1 MKQAILLVNMGG
13 PARRIDVEPYLR
25 EIFSDPAIIDLPA
38 IIRKP
43 LASLIARR
51 RAGEVAERYEDIG
64 GYSPLFDW
72 TEALRQNLLQ
82 NLNGRADHTTVKW
95 AFRYISPTIPEAMAE
110 LAENGVAKVFVLPL
124 FPHYTHTM
132 TGSVMKE
139 VERAAQS
146 LHMEYDYVED
156 WGQEEVVLSIWRDY
170 LLDALQDAGPGARV
184 MFVAHGIPKIYVN
197 RGDNYPD
204 RVRATAGKLAAHLPV
219 GTESIVA
226 FQSKVGPVEWTKPYM
241 EDVLEEWAQ
250 SDAPIV
256 MMPLS
261 FVSDCLETL
270 YDLDTVAKEIVESKG
285 VKKYIRVRV
294 FNDDLRFSSALLSLI
309 PDSEHAEHC

>member
-1 MKQAILLVNMGG
+1 MSEAILLVNMGG

-38 IIRKP
+38 ILRKP

-51 RAGEVAERYEDIG
+51 RASEVAERYEGIG

-72 TEALRQNLLQ
+72 TEALRQNILHELSLRGEQ
-82 NLNGRADHTTVKW
+82 TEVMW
-95 AFRYISPTIPEAMAE
+95 AFRYISPTIPEAIAA
-110 LAENGVAKVFVLPL
+110 LAGKGVRHLNVIPL

-139 VERAAQS
+139 VRRAAKS
-146 LHMEYDYVED
+146 CHLTFDYIED
-156 WGQEEVVLSIWRDY
+156 WGQEESMLAIWWDY
-170 LLDALQDAGPGARV
+170 LRDALSEAGPRARV

-197 RGDNYPD
+197 RGDDYPD
-204 RVRATAGKLAAHLPV
+204 RVCATAEKLARNLPH
-219 GTESIVA
+219 GTRWIVA
-226 FQSKVGPVEWTKPYM
+226 YQSKVGPVEWTKPYM
-241 EDVLEEWAQ
+241 EDVLSEWTQ
-250 SDAPIV
+250 CDDPIV

-270 YDLDTVAKEIVESKG
+270 YDLDSVAKEIVERKG
-285 VKKYIRVRV
+285 VKKYVRVRV
-294 FNDDLRFSSALLSLI
+294 FNDDTRFSAALLNLLRESC
-309 PDSEHAEHC
+309 HAVAC